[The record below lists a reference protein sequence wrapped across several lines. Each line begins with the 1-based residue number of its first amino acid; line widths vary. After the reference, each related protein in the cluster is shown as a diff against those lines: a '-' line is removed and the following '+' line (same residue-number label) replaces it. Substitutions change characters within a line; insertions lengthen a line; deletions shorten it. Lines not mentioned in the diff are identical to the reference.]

1 MKKIFYFAWRV
12 KMKKEY
18 ERAEIVVI
26 LTDSR
31 DDIITTS
38 GPTDSGN
45 VNAPIGGG
53 GGHKPGGWT

>member
-1 MKKIFYFAWRV
+1 
-12 KMKKEY
+12 MKKEY

-38 GPTDSGN
+38 GPTEN
-45 VNAPIGGG
+45 KPIGGG
-53 GGHKPGGWT
+53 GNDLGGWT

>member
-1 MKKIFYFAWRV
+1 
-12 KMKKEY
+12 MKKEY